1 VYCDTGKTCTSWA
14 FILTDLLG
22 YKDVKVY
29 DGSSMEWLADPN
41 APAEP

>member
-1 VYCDTGKTCTSWA
+1 MTE
-14 FILTDLLG
+14 LLG

-41 APAEP
+41 APMEP

>member
-1 VYCDTGKTCTSWA
+1 MTEM
-14 FILTDLLG
+14 LG